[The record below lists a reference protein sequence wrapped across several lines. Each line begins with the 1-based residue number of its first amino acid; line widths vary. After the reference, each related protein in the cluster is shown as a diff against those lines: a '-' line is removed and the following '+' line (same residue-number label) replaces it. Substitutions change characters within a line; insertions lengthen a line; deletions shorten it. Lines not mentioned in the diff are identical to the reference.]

1 MNNHSKLAGA
11 AAASANIVR
20 GCAKFRAEG
29 SWAGGKIYGA
39 VKHWSGVD
47 PELQFS
53 RQAHTISLTLSGGS
67 NLTGSRISGAGV
79 YEGRDGPGCVTF
91 VPSGADRRGWYRNVD
106 LKFLVLLVDPDL
118 FAFEELP
125 AGHPTLQ
132 PFTNRRDP
140 LLHTV
145 LASLAT
151 ELEQEPEVPSLFAEH
166 AAGLVMAY
174 MARSMRPTRSGR
186 IRSGRSSQRQFARV
200 FDFIEAHLHLDICTA
215 QLGALVGMGTDVFA
229 RHFKAQVGI
238 APYRY
243 VMQRRM
249 QRAADLLV
257 ATQQPLAQIALAVGF
272 SSQAHFTAQFSKYF
286 GESPGT
292 FRRDRCRIS

>member
-1 MNNHSKLAGA
+1 MKGPSRLPDA
-11 AAASANIVR
+11 AAASAKIVR

-29 SWAGGKIYGA
+29 SWGAGKIYAA
-39 VKHWSGVD
+39 VKQWSGVD

-67 NLTGSRISGAGV
+67 SLTGSRISGAGI

-118 FAFEELP
+118 FALEEAPGGRL
-125 AGHPTLQ
+125 TLQ
-132 PFTNRRDP
+132 PFTNRRDI

-145 LASLAT
+145 LASFAN
-151 ELEQEPEVPSLFAEH
+151 ELEQESAVPTLFAEH

-174 MARSMRPTRSGR
+174 LQRSVRHTRSGR
-186 IRSGRSSQRQFARV
+186 IRPERSSQHRFARV
-200 FDFIEAHLHLDICTA
+200 FDFIEEHLHLDISTA
-215 QLGALVGMGTDVFA
+215 QLGAIVAMGTDVFA
-229 RHFKAQVGI
+229 RHFKAAVGI

-243 VMQRRM
+243 VLQRRM

-257 ATQQPLAQIALAVGF
+257 ATKQPLAQIALAVGF
-272 SSQAHFTAQFSKYF
+272 SSQAHFTVQFGKYF
-286 GESPGT
+286 GVSPGA
-292 FRRDRCRIS
+292 FRRNS